1 MAQTRATLSAMSMLV
16 LRVALVVAPSGAET
30 LALGLPTVTEPT
42 VCVAAIWSLYITL
55 WDSWIEKEAPTRSQ
69 SVVCC
74 TVVN

>member
-1 MAQTRATLSAMSMLV
+1 MAQTRATLSTMSVLV
-16 LRVALVVAPSGAET
+16 LKEALVVPPSGAET

-55 WDSWIEKEAPTRSQ
+55 WGTWIEEEAPTCSQ